1 MINGKTVQIYRWI
14 SQPRFIISENQS
26 VIEKMFINQ
35 SIAKNKAVI
44 NGKTVQIYRWI
55 SQPRFII
62 SKHESVIEKML
73 SINLLLKT
81 RL

>member
-1 MINGKTVQIYRWI
+1 MIW
-14 SQPRFIISENQS
+14 S
-26 VIEKMFINQ
+26 VIERMFINQ

-44 NGKTVQIYRWI
+44 NGKTVQIYEWI